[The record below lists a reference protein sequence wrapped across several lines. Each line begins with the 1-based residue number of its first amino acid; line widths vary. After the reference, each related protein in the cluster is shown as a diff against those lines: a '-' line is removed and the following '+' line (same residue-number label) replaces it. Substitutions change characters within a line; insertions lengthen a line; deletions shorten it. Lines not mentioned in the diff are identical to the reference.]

1 MGADEDRPLT
11 PADRIEAFRIAT
23 SSFAD
28 RYADV
33 IARGMTDSELESALV
48 ATLGTFGGSGGPGR
62 MSISFAGAG
71 LRIWAGW
78 HVVNHVREK
87 PIFSGK
93 ETIRM
98 AREVYGIADPENKQ
112 LKLF

>member
-1 MGADEDRPLT
+1 MGNDEGRPLT
-11 PADRIEAFRIAT
+11 PADCIEAFRIAT
-23 SSFAD
+23 SSFAEWN
-28 RYADV
+28 AEA
-33 IARGMTDSELESALV
+33 IARGMSDSELEAALV
-48 ATLGTFGGSGGPGR
+48 ATLGIFGGSGGPGR
-62 MSISFAGAG
+62 MSITFAGAG

-87 PIFSGK
+87 PILSGK

-98 AREVYGIADPENKQ
+98 AREVYGINDPKDIQ